1 MQILVAIGATLSR
14 IITSK
19 RDTHK
24 QISRCSLKTWSRAG
38 YKLSTDLSRVTPKQK
53 TVSRVNRKEAV
64 GESRAALFIS
74 LSNPLEDTSSVGEM
88 ANKPTDWLLT
98 PY

>member
-1 MQILVAIGATLSR
+1 MHP
-14 IITSK
+14 SK

-24 QISRCSLKTWSRAG
+24 QISQRSLKTWSRAG
-38 YKLSTDLSRVTPKQK
+38 YKLSTDLSRVTPEQK
-53 TVSRVNRKEAV
+53 LYCVFNRSDVV
-64 GESRAALFIS
+64 GRSMAALFIS